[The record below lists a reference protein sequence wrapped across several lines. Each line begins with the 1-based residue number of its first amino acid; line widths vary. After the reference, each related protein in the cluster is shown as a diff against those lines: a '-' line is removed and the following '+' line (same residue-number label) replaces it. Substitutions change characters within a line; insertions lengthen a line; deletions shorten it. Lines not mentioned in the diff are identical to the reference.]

1 MKVIQLPDV
10 LHEYLLGLI
19 EMHAGRGIHPEEGL
33 AVNRLWDAVKNR
45 ATHIDEGDIQK
56 MAVAGGPDGQSAL
69 HVHSPRD
76 PHEPDKTCPCDPKR
90 EIDPRNLKGQLP
102 DGSGSWVPIECE
114 KCFDEEGSQA
124 CIRPAHQTKQN
135 V

>member
-45 ATHIDEGDIQK
+45 ATHIDEAAIQM
-56 MAVAGGPDGQSAL
+56 MAGAASPDGQSPVSVVDHTGKA
-69 HVHSPRD
+69 V
-76 PHEPDKTCPCDPKR
+76 T
-90 EIDPRNLKGQLP
+90 
-102 DGSGSWVPIECE
+102 VECQR
-114 KCFDEEGSQA
+114 CWDEEGSQA
-124 CIRPAHQTKQN
+124 CIRPAHQARQTGPIEDT
-135 V
+135 